1 MIINKIHIKTIY
13 KKRPVCA
20 GYRTIFF
27 VVSSASTECYKN
39 NLSQQKNTK
48 TMQTKTMQTKKCH
61 DNTGGVD
68 NTVGADN
75 TVVFMTLSGV

>member
-1 MIINKIHIKTIY
+1 
-13 KKRPVCA
+13 
-20 GYRTIFF
+20 
-27 VVSSASTECYKN
+27 
-39 NLSQQKNTK
+39 
-48 TMQTKTMQTKKCH
+48 MQTITMQTKKCH